1 MKKSGQRLV
10 ILLALS
16 PALLVALAAVAWV
29 GNTWSV
35 NRQASAFDAIQE
47 GSSRSQVVSTLGKP
61 DRVRSCGENL
71 WWGDDTHYRG
81 KNDGRCVIEER
92 YEHFLT
98 AFGVGYSAEGVV
110 TSKYQY
116 VSE

>member
-1 MKKSGQRLV
+1 MRKSNRRLV
-10 ILLALS
+10 ILLAVS
-16 PALLVALAAVAWV
+16 PAWLVALAAAAWV
-29 GNTWSV
+29 VNSWLV

-47 GSSRSQVVSTLGKP
+47 GSRRSQVVGALGRP

-71 WWGDDTHYRG
+71 WWGDDAHYRG

-98 AFGVGYSAEGVV
+98 AFGVGYSEQGIVV
-110 TSKYQY
+110 SKYKY